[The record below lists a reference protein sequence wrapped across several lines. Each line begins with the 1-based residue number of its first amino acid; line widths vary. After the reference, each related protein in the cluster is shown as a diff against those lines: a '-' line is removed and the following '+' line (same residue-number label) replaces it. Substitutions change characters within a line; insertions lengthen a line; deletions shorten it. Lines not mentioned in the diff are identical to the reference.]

1 MTRVTDDKKQAFLAV
16 LRNGDSVTRAA
27 EATKVARQHWYIVR
41 NSDPIFAQA
50 WDDAVEAGT
59 DLLEDVAK
67 DRAIEK
73 SDFLM
78 ALMLKA
84 RRREKYSDRY
94 ETKAEISGPGGAEIA
109 FRMFA
114 PDAKPESGE

>member
-1 MTRVTDDKKQAFLAV
+1 MTKLTEDKKRAFLAI
-16 LRNGDSVTRAA
+16 LADGGSVTKAA
-27 EATKVARQHWYIVR
+27 GATGMTRQGWYLIR
-41 NSDPIFAQA
+41 EKDPEFAKA

-59 DLLEDVAK
+59 DYLEDVATA
-67 DRAIEK
+67 RAVEK

-84 RRREKYSDRY
+84 RRREKYSD
-94 ETKAEISGPGGAEIA
+94 KAEVKQEISGPGGAEIA

-114 PDAKPESGE
+114 PDTKPESGE